1 MTDYRLYCMDGAG
14 HIGFGEWIEATS
26 DDEAL
31 AIVRAKKLSVNCEL
45 WDRNRRV
52 GRVPAR
58 LVLLSDLL

>member
-14 HIGFGEWIEATS
+14 HIGSGEWMQAGS

-31 AIVRAKKLSVNCEL
+31 AIVRAKKLLVSCEL
-45 WDRNRRV
+45 WDGNRLV

-58 LVLLSDLL
+58 RVSA